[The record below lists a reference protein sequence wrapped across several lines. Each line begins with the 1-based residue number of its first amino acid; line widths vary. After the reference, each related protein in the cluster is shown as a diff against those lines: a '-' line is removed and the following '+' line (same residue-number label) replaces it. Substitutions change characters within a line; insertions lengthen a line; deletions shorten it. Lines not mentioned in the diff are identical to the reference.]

1 MKKFSIAIDGPA
13 GAGKSTIAKI
23 LAKDLKLIYI
33 DTGAMYRA
41 IGYGV
46 LTAGISLS
54 DRDSI
59 ALYAQE
65 HSVDIKRGDSG
76 NLVYL
81 DQKEITDFIRT
92 PEVGTAASVVSAVPD
107 VRKILV
113 ARQQEMGAVGGVVM
127 DGRDIGTTVL
137 PRAELKIY
145 LVADVEERAKRRYLE
160 LQEKGTDI
168 SLLNVLE
175 EVKNR
180 DHADMTRESSPL
192 RQAEDAL
199 VVDCT
204 EKSISDVV
212 DTIKDLLNKKI
223 NL

>member
-23 LAKDLKLIYI
+23 LAKDLELIYI

-137 PRAELKIY
+137 PGAELKIY